1 MGVFLSKLIGKS
13 TRAERERKKAAFIR
27 ELLRIKSLRNQKA
40 KPDEYIKNL
49 AHDFLIDEMTV
60 TKKDGSVLLT
70 TDKTNAFKKA
80 VASSSV
86 YEFIK
91 SEYPDSKMLTIK
103 DDNHYNII
111 YSEGNLIYIMKST
124 GEVTP
129 IETKKIVE
137 YVNGKLNKAAIA

>member
-70 TDKTNAFKKA
+70 TDKTNAFKK
-80 VASSSV
+80 
-86 YEFIK
+86 

-103 DDNHYNII
+103 DDDHYNII

-124 GEVTP
+124 GEITP